1 MTMWK
6 RWIQHSVLCGL
17 LLGGVVGC
25 SMVSS
30 PPVSQIAQNDH
41 AALATWYDNEA
52 AQLRQKAESME
63 EMKVAYRNNPGYDH
77 SAMGG
82 SHKQGLEQHCST
94 LAALYLQGAGEA
106 DALAQGHRDIVTK

>member
-6 RWIQHSVLCGL
+6 RWIQHGVLCGL

-52 AQLRQKAESME
+52 AQLRQKAKSME

-82 SHKQGLEQHCST
+82 SHKQGFEQHCNT

-106 DALAQGHRDIVTK
+106 DQLAQEHRSMMK